1 MQCDQTVKVGMRLL
15 FQILLTG
22 DEIVSNHR
30 LVNLEFTLDAPRY
43 ALSRLIRINVINASQ
58 ISQIAFHRLSIN
70 VPSLW
75 CKNLVLRKTCMWKSF
90 NRES

>member
-43 ALSRLIRINVINASQ
+43 ALSRRIRIDVINASQ
-58 ISQIAFHRLSIN
+58 ISQIAFHPR
-70 VPSLW
+70 
-75 CKNLVLRKTCMWKSF
+75 
-90 NRES
+90 